1 MRKGMIV
8 ILNGVSSSGKS
19 TLAKM
24 IQDRSGFPFY
34 RLDIDD
40 FILMAPEKFNDYD
53 NKDFSVQF
61 KFSSKF
67 FHVVKLYSD
76 LGFDL
81 IVPYMFFKKSESL
94 LEFKELLCGYP
105 LLIVNIY
112 CPVDELQRRENV
124 RRDRKIGSAS
134 EQLALLETEFPN
146 SISVNNYET
155 TSENCADIIIREA
168 VKIKR
173 ELLLPQLILE
183 YFCLPQRRNTASKIL
198 DRR

>member
-61 KFSSKF
+61 NFASKF

-81 IVPYMFFKKSESL
+81 IVPYMFFKKSEAL
-94 LEFKELLCGYP
+94 LEFKELLRGYP

-134 EQLALLETEFPN
+134 EQLKLLETEFPN

-155 TSENCADIIIREA
+155 TNENCADIIIREA

-173 ELLLPQLILE
+173 ELKRGI
-183 YFCLPQRRNTASKIL
+183 
-198 DRR
+198 